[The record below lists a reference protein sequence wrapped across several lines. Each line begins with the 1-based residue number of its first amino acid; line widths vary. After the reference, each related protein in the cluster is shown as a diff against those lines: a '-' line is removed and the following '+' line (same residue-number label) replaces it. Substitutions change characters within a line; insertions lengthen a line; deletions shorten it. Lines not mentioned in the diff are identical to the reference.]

1 MFPNIHSSFS
11 TKFLFLLAGFYVF
24 SRRRS
29 CPLFVELFDRN
40 SRTLNLGGI
49 FGLFIG
55 LDKLCSS
62 QVADGVL
69 LCRNEIKLV
78 SATRRGYGFCI
89 VCFVEY
95 MCVDTLYLL
104 SLDIAMIQSV

>member
-62 QVADGVL
+62 QVADGVAVSQRDQARICNTEGIWFL
-69 LCRNEIKLV
+69 YCVLCRIYV
-78 SATRRGYGFCI
+78 RGYA
-89 VCFVEY
+89 VP
-95 MCVDTLYLL
+95 
-104 SLDIAMIQSV
+104 A